1 MKWLNNNFYFL
12 FCSDLSDNE
21 ITSIQRNSDAS
32 RDNVSLL
39 EVLGSNLRTIN
50 LQGNR
55 IAAIEGNTFALN
67 PNLKS
72 L

>member
-1 MKWLNNNFYFL
+1 MQYLNNNFYFCC
-12 FCSDLSDNE
+12 CSDLSDNE
-21 ITSIQRNSDAS
+21 ITSIQHNSDTPGE
-32 RDNVSLL
+32 NVSLL

-55 IAAIEGNTFALN
+55 IAAIEENVFALN